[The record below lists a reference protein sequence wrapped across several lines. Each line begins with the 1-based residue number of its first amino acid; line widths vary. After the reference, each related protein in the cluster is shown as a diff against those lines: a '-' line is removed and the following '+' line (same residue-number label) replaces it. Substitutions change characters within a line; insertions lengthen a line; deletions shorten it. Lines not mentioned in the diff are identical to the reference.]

1 MFVLKNKK
9 EVNQMP
15 TSEEEL
21 KRIKEQMLK
30 PPGSKKKK
38 SKAVKKK
45 EQAELKAAKAR
56 LEKAQ
61 AKYVGTFAGKY
72 KKGKAAEQGKLSE
85 KSKRNHRWKDW
96 RTSDGKESPVII
108 SNLEEKE

>member
-1 MFVLKNKK
+1 MN
-9 EVNQMP
+9 EVP

-21 KRIKEQMLK
+21 KWIKEQRLK

-45 EQAELKAAKAR
+45 EQEELKAAKTR

-61 AKYVGTFAGKY
+61 AQYVGTFAGKY

-96 RTSDGKESPVII
+96 RTSDGKAGPVIT
-108 SNLEEKE
+108 SKLEDIE